1 MLHLQKGSSNSVTI
15 RLLGLLLVLLITLYI
30 PSAISAT
37 NFEAGKY
44 SFNESDGRI
53 KLNIINDGGND
64 FALKMHFRISSSGA
78 NAATYKTD
86 FNPIDNDDNISIG
99 PGGTSA
105 SVSFDI
111 IDDTIDE
118 GEGEDFTVELWSGSV
133 GESGVKKYDSTYV
146 YIKDNDTAQLG
157 YIRAIKEVV
166 TVNEG
171 QQASVGFERIQ
182 GSDGAIKAEYYV
194 ESGSANEG
202 SDYTGTSG
210 SLTWP
215 DGDSSIQYVKV
226 NTKEDQVDEPDEE
239 FHVYLDN
246 YEADIFAETKVVIK
260 NVARKPGQINL
271 EQYDYTVNENAGK
284 ITVKVRRQGGTDGKV
299 SVDYRTSEMSDDKGS
314 KATIGKD
321 FSENKGTLTWNDGD
335 SGDKSI
341 SIDILKD
348 ELNEGTERFALDF
361 SNPGG
366 GAKIDFSGRVS
377 VSITDVPPEY
387 GRIRI
392 KTKAITVKENGG
404 NASVTVE
411 RLDGSTG
418 KVSVKYSTGASG
430 DSAEKDKDY
439 KNTSGALSWAAGDN
453 SSKTIEIPL
462 LTDLLKESN
471 ETFTLSLSGVSGGAT
486 LDSQKSAS
494 ITIQD
499 STNFGSLQFKSA
511 SAKYSESAG
520 TVNIEVERS
529 GGSDGAVSVD
539 YSIGSSTDT
548 ATNNADYKA
557 SNGTLSWA
565 NGDNKAKLIT
575 LDILRDELQ
584 ENDESLLISLKNP
597 KGNAT
602 LGDTSTSR
610 ITISDATSFGNISFS
625 TANATTQED
634 AGSLVIKVQRTGG
647 NDGAVSVRVRSGATN
662 DTASAGSDYT
672 ALDEVIQWAN
682 GESGEKSVSLKVL
695 EDDEIDATESLTLT
709 LNEVGGG
716 ALVTSPTSMQVEI
729 ENTTLPKFG
738 GIGFATANSN
748 IIEGAGL
755 TQFSVQREGGSDGVV
770 TVQYTIGIAGDSAE
784 EGTDYSTPK
793 RSGELQWEDKSSIA
807 QTIDVTIL
815 ADAIAEDNET
825 LTISLSGP
833 TGGAAL
839 STNSVHTITIQDTL
853 PNDFNPVMNILSGD
867 QQSGFPGTVLQP
879 FVISVNDGDTPAPG
893 VAVDWTIEPSDAG
906 RLVDGDTTRANGD
919 ATASNTLE
927 IIKGGVITVTA
938 TINTARSKNKQ
949 LLSRASASAATFTVN
964 AGFEG
969 AANLNPNQQRVG
981 KALDNACPALEA
993 ANELTAQQQDLLDT
1007 CNALQSGGTAN
1018 LPLNIARL
1026 TPEEL
1031 FAVGTSLL
1039 DTSDIQVTNVQSRIN
1054 AIRLG
1059 ASGLDLASLQID
1071 LYGQQIP
1078 GYVSN
1083 AIGKQLSG
1091 GGAGDGDDGRLGVF
1105 VNGSVAFGSL
1115 DETDTEMGLDF
1126 DTQGLTLGVDYR
1138 TDENWVFGGALG
1150 LTSHS
1155 GDYSSEGG
1163 KLALSGTSLS
1173 GFATWYD
1180 GEEAYFDAILSFGQN
1195 AFEVKRRINLE
1206 GQDDQFAIS
1215 KPDASEF
1222 SLSIGAGLEYRSD
1235 AWQYGPYGRLGFTSA
1250 KVSSYKESAS
1260 NPNGAGSGS
1269 VLAFE
1274 EQSLTSS
1281 LLVLGGQLSKT
1292 ISTSSGVWIP
1302 QIRLELEHRLDDS
1315 NREIEATFIH
1325 DPTSTSFEISS
1336 ENIDTDYL
1344 NFGTG
1349 VSAVFR
1355 NGKSGYLFYETRLGQ
1370 DRLSQHWIKVGMRI
1384 EF

>member
-1 MLHLQKGSSNSVTI
+1 MEHRLTGTSYRATI
-15 RLLGLLLVLLITLYI
+15 CLRGILLVLMLALYTS
-30 PSAISAT
+30 SAFSAT
-37 NFEAGKY
+37 NFQSGKY
-44 SFNESDGRI
+44 SFSESDGRI
-53 KLNIINDGGND
+53 KLNIINDGGNNNE
-64 FALKMHFRISSSGA
+64 LKMHFRVTSSGA

-86 FNPIDNDDNISIG
+86 FKAIDGDDNISIG

-111 IDDTIDE
+111 VDDTIDE

-133 GESGVKKYDSTYV
+133 GESGAKKYDSTYV
-146 YIKDNDTAQLG
+146 YIEDNDTAQLG
-157 YIRAIKEVV
+157 YIRALKDVV

-171 QQASVGFERIQ
+171 QQLSVGFERIQ
-182 GSDGAIKAEYYV
+182 GSDGIITADYYL
-194 ESGSANEG
+194 EAGSAKVD

-210 SLTWP
+210 SLTWS
-215 DGDSSIQYVKV
+215 DGDSSTQYVKV
-226 NTKEDQVDEPDEE
+226 DIKEDQVEESDEE
-239 FHVYLDN
+239 FYVYLDN
-246 YEADIFAETKVVIK
+246 YNADIFAETKVVIK
-260 NVARKPGQINL
+260 NVARKYGQFNL
-271 EQYDYTVNENAGK
+271 SQYDYTVNENAGK
-284 ITVKVRRQGGTDGKV
+284 ITLKVRRQGGSDGKV
-299 SVDYRTSEMSDDKGS
+299 SIDYRTNEMSDDKGS
-314 KATIGKD
+314 KATTGKD

-348 ELNEGTERFALDF
+348 ELTEGTERFAVDF

-366 GAKIDFSGRVS
+366 GAEIDFSGRVS

-392 KTKAITVKENGG
+392 KTTAITVKENDGS
-404 NASVTVE
+404 ASVTVE
-411 RLDGSTG
+411 RLDGTTG

-430 DSAEKDKDY
+430 DSASNDKDY
-439 KNTSGALSWAAGDN
+439 SNTSGSLSWNAGDS
-453 SSKTIEIPL
+453 SSKTIQIPL
-462 LTDLLKESN
+462 LTDILKENN
-471 ETFTLSLSGVSGGAT
+471 ETFTVSLSGVGGGAT
-486 LDSQKSAS
+486 LDSQNSAS
-494 ITIQD
+494 VTIQD
-499 STNFGSLQFKSA
+499 STNFGALQFTSA
-511 SAKYSESAG
+511 TASYSENAG
-520 TVNIEVERS
+520 TVTIDVERS
-529 GGSDGAVSVD
+529 GGSDGAVSID
-539 YSIGSSTDT
+539 YSVGLSTDT
-548 ATNNADYKA
+548 ATINSDYKA
-557 SNGTLSWA
+557 ANGTLSWT
-565 NGDNKAKLIT
+565 NGDNAPKQIKLE
-575 LDILRDELQ
+575 ILRDELQ
-584 ENDESLLISLKNP
+584 ENNESLTISLANA

-602 LGDTSTSR
+602 LGNTSSTK

-625 TANATTQED
+625 AASATTQED
-634 AGSLVIKVQRTGG
+634 AGSLNIKVQRTGG
-647 NDGAVSVRVRSGATN
+647 SDGAVSVRVRSGATN
-662 DTASAGSDYT
+662 DTAIAGSDYT
-672 ALDEVIQWAN
+672 TLDEVIQWAN

-716 ALVTSPTSMQVEI
+716 ALVTSPTAMKVEI

-748 IIEGAGL
+748 ILEGAGL

-770 TVQYTIGIAGDSAE
+770 TVQYTIGIASDSAE
-784 EGTDYSTPK
+784 EGTDYSAVQ
-793 RSGELQWEDKSSIA
+793 RSGELRWEDKSLVA

-815 ADAIAEDNET
+815 VDAVPEDNET
-825 LTISLSGP
+825 LTIRLSNP

-839 STNSVHTITIQDTL
+839 STNAAHTITIQDTL
-853 PNDFNPVMNILSGD
+853 PDDFNPVMNILSGD

-879 FVISVNDGDTPAPG
+879 FVLSVNDGETPAPG
-893 VAVDWTIEPSDAG
+893 VAVDWVVEPADAG
-906 RLVDGDTTRANGD
+906 RLVDGTSTRSNGD
-919 ATASNTLE
+919 AAASNTLE
-927 IIKGGVITVTA
+927 IIKGGIITVTA
-938 TINTARSKNKQ
+938 TINTGRSKNKQ
-949 LLSRASASAATFTVN
+949 LLSRAAEGAATFTVN

-969 AANLNPNQQRVG
+969 AANLTPNQQQVG

-993 ANELTAQQQDLLDT
+993 AQTLTAQQQDLLDT
-1007 CNALQSGGTAN
+1007 CNALQTGETAN

-1031 FAVGTSLL
+1031 FAIGTSLL

-1083 AIGKQLSG
+1083 AIAQQFTG
-1091 GGAGDGDDGRLGVF
+1091 GGAGDDGNGRLGVF
-1105 VNGSVAFGSL
+1105 VNGSIAFGTL
-1115 DETDTEMGLDF
+1115 DETNNEMGLDF

-1155 GDYSSEGG
+1155 GKYSSEGG

-1180 GEEAYFDAILSFGQN
+1180 GEEAYFDAILSFGKN
-1195 AFEVKRRINLE
+1195 AFEVKRRINLA
-1206 GQDDQFAIS
+1206 GQADQFATS

-1222 SLSIGAGLEYRSD
+1222 SLSIGGGLEYRSD
-1235 AWQYGPYGRLGFTSA
+1235 DWQYGPYGRLGFTSA

-1260 NPNGAGSGS
+1260 NPDNAGSGS

-1274 EQSLTSS
+1274 DQSLTSS
-1281 LLVLGGQLSKT
+1281 LLVVGGQLSKT

-1302 QIRLELEHRLDDS
+1302 QARLELEHRLSDS

-1336 ENIDTDYL
+1336 EDIDTDYL

-1370 DRLSQHWIKVGMRI
+1370 DRLSQHWVKVGIRL